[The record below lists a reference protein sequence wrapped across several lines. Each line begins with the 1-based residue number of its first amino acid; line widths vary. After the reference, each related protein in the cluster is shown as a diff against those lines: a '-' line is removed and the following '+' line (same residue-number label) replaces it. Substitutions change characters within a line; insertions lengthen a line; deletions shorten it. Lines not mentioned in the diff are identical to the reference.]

1 MAGRKRSHS
10 THVKTQLVDDQDIAP
25 PEHVQLRDI
34 DMPFWYALVRARVKD
49 SWNTVDLQHAANL
62 ARCQADI
69 ERIQQEILEEG
80 DTLTN
85 DRGTVVLNPKHSLL
99 ETLSRR
105 SIALSKH
112 IQVQAVATVGE
123 SDKQRGKNSAAAKG
137 RKTAEKTK
145 EADDLLARP
154 S

>member
-1 MAGRKRSHS
+1 MAGRKRSDS

-69 ERIQQEILEEG
+69 ERIQQEILIEG

-112 IQVQAVATVGE
+112 IQVHAVATVGE

>member
-1 MAGRKRSHS
+1 MAGRKRSDS
-10 THVKTQLVDDQDIAP
+10 THVKAQLLDDRDIAP
-25 PEHVQLRDI
+25 PDHVQLRDI

-80 DTLTN
+80 DTLVN
-85 DRGTVVLNPKHSLL
+85 DRGTVVLNPKHQLL

-112 IQVQAVATVGE
+112 IQVHAVATVGDA
-123 SDKQRGKNSAAAKG
+123 DKQRGKNFSATRA
-137 RKTAEKTK
+137 RKTADKTK

>member
-1 MAGRKRSHS
+1 MAGRKRSDS

-34 DMPFWYALVRARVKD
+34 DMPFWYALVRARVKE

-69 ERIQQEILEEG
+69 ERIQQEILIEG

-112 IQVQAVATVGE
+112 IQVHAVATVGD
-123 SDKQRGKNSAAAKG
+123 SDKQRGKKFSRCK
-137 RKTAEKTK
+137 RKTDSRKDK
-145 EADDLLARP
+145 GIR
-154 S
+154 

>member
-1 MAGRKRSHS
+1 MAGRKRSDS

-25 PEHVQLRDI
+25 PEHVRLRDI

-112 IQVQAVATVGE
+112 IQVHAVATVGE

>member
-1 MAGRKRSHS
+1 MAGRKRSDS

-25 PEHVQLRDI
+25 PGHVQLRDI

-112 IQVQAVATVGE
+112 IQVHAVATVGE

>member
-1 MAGRKRSHS
+1 MAGRKRSDS

-34 DMPFWYALVRARVKD
+34 DMPFWYALVRARVKE

-105 SIALSKH
+105 SLPVWRRRACPTSRLRSWRAH
-112 IQVQAVATVGE
+112 TTN
-123 SDKQRGKNSAAAKG
+123 R
-137 RKTAEKTK
+137 
-145 EADDLLARP
+145 
-154 S
+154 

>member
-1 MAGRKRSHS
+1 MAGRKRSDS

-69 ERIQQEILEEG
+69 ERIQQEILTEG
-80 DTLTN
+80 DTLVN

-112 IQVQAVATVGE
+112 IQVHAVATVGDA
-123 SDKQRGKNSAAAKG
+123 DKQRGKNAAAAKG
-137 RKTAEKTK
+137 RQTAEKTK
-145 EADDLLARP
+145 GSDDLLARP

>member
-1 MAGRKRSHS
+1 MAGRKRSDS

-85 DRGTVVLNPKHSLL
+85 ERGTVVLNPKHSLL

-105 SIALSKH
+105 AIALSKH
-112 IQVQAVATVGE
+112 IQVHAVATVGE

>member
-1 MAGRKRSHS
+1 MAGRKRSDS

-34 DMPFWYALVRARVKD
+34 DMPFWYALVRVRVKD

-112 IQVQAVATVGE
+112 IQVHAVATVGDA
-123 SDKQRGKNSAAAKG
+123 DKQRGKNSAAAKG

>member
-1 MAGRKRSHS
+1 MGDRTAACRYRSVPAQRRIS
-10 THVKTQLVDDQDIAP
+10 ARP
-25 PEHVQLRDI
+25 GHVQLRDI
-34 DMPFWYALVRARVKD
+34 DMPFWYALVRARVKE

-112 IQVQAVATVGE
+112 IQVHAVATVGE

>member
-1 MAGRKRSHS
+1 MAGRKRSDS
-10 THVKTQLVDDQDIAP
+10 THIKTQLVDDQDIAP

-112 IQVQAVATVGE
+112 IQVHAVATVGE

>member
-1 MAGRKRSHS
+1 MI
-10 THVKTQLVDDQDIAP
+10 LILL

-69 ERIQQEILEEG
+69 ERIQQEILIEG

-112 IQVQAVATVGE
+112 IQVHAVATVGD
-123 SDKQRGKNSAAAKG
+123 SDKQRGKIQPLQRKADSRKDKG
-137 RKTAEKTK
+137 IR
-145 EADDLLARP
+145 
-154 S
+154 

>member
-1 MAGRKRSHS
+1 MAGRKRSDS

-34 DMPFWYALVRARVKD
+34 DMPFWYALVRARVKE

-69 ERIQQEILEEG
+69 ERIQKEILEEG
-80 DTLTN
+80 DTLVN

-112 IQVQAVATVGE
+112 IQVHSVATVGDA
-123 SDKQRGKNSAAAKG
+123 DKQRGKNSASSKA

-145 EADDLLARP
+145 GSDDLLARP

>member
-1 MAGRKRSHS
+1 MAGRRRSDS

-112 IQVQAVATVGE
+112 IQVHAVATVGE

>member
-1 MAGRKRSHS
+1 MLS
-10 THVKTQLVDDQDIAP
+10 
-25 PEHVQLRDI
+25 
-34 DMPFWYALVRARVKD
+34 RARVKD

-69 ERIQQEILEEG
+69 ERIQQEILIEG

-112 IQVQAVATVGE
+112 IQVHAVATVGD
-123 SDKQRGKNSAAAKG
+123 SDKQRGKIQPLQRKADSRKDKG
-137 RKTAEKTK
+137 IR
-145 EADDLLARP
+145 
-154 S
+154 

>member
-1 MAGRKRSHS
+1 MAGRKRSDS

-80 DTLTN
+80 DTRTN

-112 IQVQAVATVGE
+112 IQVHAVATVGE

-137 RKTAEKTK
+137 RKTANKTK

>member
-1 MAGRKRSHS
+1 MAGRKRSDS
-10 THVKTQLVDDQDIAP
+10 TYVKTQLVDDQDIAP

-112 IQVQAVATVGE
+112 IQVHAVATVGE
-123 SDKQRGKNSAAAKG
+123 SDKQRGRNSAAAKG

>member
-1 MAGRKRSHS
+1 MAGRKRSDS

-85 DRGTVVLNPKHSLL
+85 ERGTVVLNPKHSLL

-112 IQVQAVATVGE
+112 IQVHAVATVGE

>member
-1 MAGRKRSHS
+1 MAGRKRSDS
-10 THVKTQLVDDQDIAP
+10 THVKTQLVDDLDIAP

-34 DMPFWYALVRARVKD
+34 DMPLWYALVRARVKE

-69 ERIQQEILEEG
+69 QRIQQEILEEG
-80 DTLTN
+80 YTLTN

-112 IQVQAVATVGE
+112 IQVHAVATVGE